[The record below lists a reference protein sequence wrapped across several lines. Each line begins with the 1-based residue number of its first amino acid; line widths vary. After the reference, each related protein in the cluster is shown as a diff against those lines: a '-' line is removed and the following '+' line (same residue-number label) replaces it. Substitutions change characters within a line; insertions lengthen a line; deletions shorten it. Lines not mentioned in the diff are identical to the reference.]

1 MCSATGK
8 IAIVTGATGC
18 LGQALCAE
26 LAGHGWRLRT
36 VSLRAGHR
44 PKTPSERHL
53 ALNLAT
59 GDLPAS
65 MLDGADAIFHCAALS
80 SAWGTAA
87 AFGAANVCATSRV
100 LRAARNARVP
110 RFVFASTPSIYVNGQ
125 DRLNL
130 CEDAP
135 LPDRFLND
143 YARTKYQAEQMVR
156 AANDAGMTTVAL
168 RPRAIYGEY
177 DRALMPRL
185 LRAIRRGPVPLIGGG
200 GALIDP
206 THASD
211 AARAMRLAAEADP
224 QRVGGQVYNITSG
237 QAVPLSDLL
246 ARLSAALKIPLRTRH
261 MPFGIAMAI
270 ARSAEAMHRWLGRK
284 GEPVLTRHAVA
295 ALGLSL
301 TLNIGAAYSD
311 LGYAPATSL
320 GGGLQDLARIYH
332 DSAV

>member
-1 MCSATGK
+1 MSGK

-18 LGQALCAE
+18 LGQALCAD
-26 LAGHGWRLRT
+26 LAQSGWRLRT
-36 VSLRAGHR
+36 VSLTSGNR
-44 PKTPSERHL
+44 PGVPSERHL
-53 ALNLAT
+53 ALDLAAS
-59 GDLPAS
+59 DLPAS
-65 MLDGADAIFHCAALS
+65 MIDGVDAIFHCAALS
-80 SAWGTAA
+80 SAWGSPA

-100 LRAARNARVP
+100 LRAARDGRVP

-130 CEDAP
+130 SEDAP
-135 LPDRFLND
+135 LPARFLTD

-156 AANDAGMTTVAL
+156 AANDAGLTTVAL
-168 RPRAIYGEY
+168 RPRAIYGAY

-211 AARAMRLAAEADP
+211 AARAMHLAAKADP
-224 QRVGGQVYNITSG
+224 RRVGGRAYNVTSG
-237 QAVPLSDLL
+237 QAVPFADLL
-246 ARLSAALKIPLRTRH
+246 TRLSAALNIPLRTRQ
-261 MPFGIAMAI
+261 MPFGLAMTI
-270 ARSAEAMHRWLGRK
+270 ARGAEALHRGLRRRD
-284 GEPVLTRHAVA
+284 EPVLTRHAVA

-301 TLNIGAAYSD
+301 TLNIAAAQHD
-311 LGYAPATSL
+311 LGYRPATSL
-320 GGGLQDLARIYH
+320 TTGLEDLARIYH